1 MKLSPQH
8 LKAIEYLA
16 MGENNKSVAEKL
28 NLAPETISRW
38 RSDFEFQAALNL
50 LLTENRETTKD
61 RLRHLSAIALET
73 IEAVMTDRDAP
84 AKDRL
89 TAALKIVELSKL
101 SVGRVGSSDAAIL
114 RKEKAENDFMLD
126 IGL

>member
-50 LLTENRETTKD
+50 LLTENHQNTKD